1 MKGPPFR
8 GSYLMKHMH
17 KPSRAYFSTLPAK
30 SQIQQSEEGMTP
42 TSTSNRIHI
51 LGQGNIGRLFAHG
64 LATIP
69 KPPPITLLFH
79 RESLLE
85 EWKQA
90 GECIT
95 ITDRGIPSTSRN
107 YDIEIIN
114 SQDTDSKSSIMNLIV
129 ATKTTKT
136 LQAISAV
143 ADRLSRDST
152 IMFTQNGMGTIEEVT
167 ESLFPYPGTRP
178 TYTTATV
185 YHGLFSTSP
194 FSSVLPGKGKM
205 ALSHHLGTSSTPM
218 SKSMLTQVRPPRLF
232 DATVY
237 QPNPG
242 FTRRI
247 AKLTANAII
256 NPLSVLFQKKNGEL
270 FESHQIC
277 ALMYLLIA
285 EIDPVLFTYC
295 DRSTKG
301 NGDDKGNGDRA
312 YIRSTWKGHVGTRF
326 MTEDVL
332 IAARRSAENYSSM
345 LQDVKAGRETE
356 IDYINGWLVKKGLE
370 YGLDMSVNQ
379 KVIEMVKSNKKLELE
394 DIEPIF
400 GQYHSTL
407 DRGMSIRKEWELGYP
422 PLRIRF
428 KPERKS

>member
-1 MKGPPFR
+1 MKGAIFR

-17 KPSRAYFSTLPAK
+17 KPTRAYFSTLPAK
-30 SQIQQSEEGMTP
+30 SQTQQSEEGVTP
-42 TSTSNRIHI
+42 TDTVISNRIHI
-51 LGQGNIGRLFAHG
+51 LGLGNIGRLFAHG
-64 LATIP
+64 LAIIP
-69 KPPPITLLFH
+69 KPLPITLLFH

-95 ITDRGIPSTSRN
+95 ITDRGTPSTSKN
-107 YDIEIIN
+107 YDIEVIN
-114 SQDTDSKSSIMNLIV
+114 SQDAESKSPIKNLIV
-129 ATKTTKT
+129 ATKATKT

-185 YHGLFSTSP
+185 NHGLFSTGP
-194 FSSVLPGKGKM
+194 FSSVLPAKGKM
-205 ALSHHLGTSSTPM
+205 ALSYQLGTPWTQISE
-218 SKSMLTQVRPPRLF
+218 SMLAQVRQARLL
-232 DATVY
+232 DATIY
-237 QPNPG
+237 PPDRG

-256 NPLSVLFQKKNGEL
+256 NPLSVLFHKKNGEL
-270 FESHQIC
+270 FGSDEIC
-277 ALMYLLIA
+277 VLMYLLIA
-285 EIDPVLFTYC
+285 EIDPVLSTYC
-295 DRSTKG
+295 ERSTEG
-301 NGDDKGNGDRA
+301 NADDKGNRG
-312 YIRSTWKGHVGTRF
+312 YGYLRSTWNGHVGTRF

-332 IAARRSAENYSSM
+332 MAARRTAENYSSM
-345 LQDVKAGRETE
+345 LQDVQAGRETE

-379 KVIEMVKSNKKLELE
+379 KVIEMVKSNKTLELE
-394 DIEPIF
+394 DVEPMF
-400 GQYHSTL
+400 
-407 DRGMSIRKEWELGYP
+407 
-422 PLRIRF
+422 
-428 KPERKS
+428 